1 MKTFHSF
8 IILIPMIWLSSCH
21 SDQSE
26 HHHPDRTFAV
36 TSPIQMDTSITQE
49 YVCQVHAIQH
59 IELRA
64 LESGYLQDIYVD
76 EGQYVRKGQLMF
88 QVMPLIYEAEVQMA
102 QAEAHFTEIEFQNIK
117 LLADSGIVSP
127 NELALA
133 RAKLDKANAEVA
145 LANAH
150 LSFTEIRAPFSG
162 LMDHFHVR
170 LGSLLEEG
178 ELLTTLSDNSEMWVY
193 FNVPEAEYL
202 EYQSSVK
209 NDSANTV
216 RLRLANHKVFGHE
229 GKVTAIEAD
238 FNSHTGNIAFR
249 ATFPN
254 PEGLLRHGQTGNILM
269 DVPLPDAL
277 LIPQKTTYEVLDRK
291 YVFVV
296 DEDNIIRSRKIT
308 IGAEMPHV
316 YAVTTGLEP
325 SDKVLLEGLRLV
337 KEKDQ
342 INYKFHDPDS
352 VLSHLDLYAE

>member
-1 MKTFHSF
+1 MKTLHSF
-8 IILIPMIWLSSCH
+8 ILLIALFWLSSCSSDH
-21 SDQSE
+21 SGHLQLE
-26 HHHPDRTFAV
+26 RTFAV
-36 TSPIQMDTSITQE
+36 TSPFQMDTSITEE

-76 EGQYVRKGQLMF
+76 EGQYVQKGRLMF
-88 QVMPLIYEAEVQMA
+88 QVMPLIYQAEVQMA
-102 QAEAHFTEIEFQNIK
+102 KAEAHFTEIEYENIK

-133 RAKLDKANAEVA
+133 QAKLDKANAELA

-170 LGSLLEEG
+170 HGSLLEEG

-202 EYQSSVK
+202 EYETSVK
-209 NDSANTV
+209 NDRANTV
-216 RLRLANHKVFGHE
+216 RLRLANNKVFGHE
-229 GKVTAIEAD
+229 GEITAIEAD
-238 FNSHTGNIAFR
+238 FNNKTGNIAFR

-269 DVPLPDAL
+269 EVPLPDAL

-291 YVFVV
+291 FVFVV
-296 DEDNIIRSRKIT
+296 DEENVIRSRKIT

-316 YAVTTGLEP
+316 YAVTAGLE
-325 SDKVLLEGLRLV
+325 STDKILLEGLRLV
-337 KEKDQ
+337 KEKDK
-342 INYKFHDPDS
+342 INYQFHNPDS